1 MKTHTPDAWTIEDA
15 RDVYNIKNWSDG
27 YFDINQQGELIAKLS
42 TVKKEVA
49 FPALVQSLKRAG
61 LTLPVLV
68 RFSDILKD
76 RVQKLSAAFEKARAK
91 MNYQGDYTCVYPIKV
106 NQHRRVV
113 EQILYSGNGNVGLEA
128 GSKPELMAVMALS
141 KKPNSVII
149 CNGYKDREYIRLALI
164 GRVLGHQIY
173 LIVEKPSELA
183 LILEEA
189 KQMGISPLLG
199 MRIRLTSIGKGK
211 WQNTGGEKSKFGL
224 TAGQMLTLIDK
235 LKSVGSLNALQLIH
249 FHLGSQI
256 ANLHDIKRGFAEC
269 AQYYAKLHAMGVA
282 ISTVDVGGG
291 LGIDYDGTQS
301 RNDCSRNYSVEDYAE
316 AVVGAFNQVCKTNQ
330 LITPHLIT
338 ESGRALTAH
347 HAVLIT
353 QVIDTDNL
361 FRSHELAMPD
371 EKVFPVIYNLWHLQQ
386 NLEATRIVESYYD
399 SVGLLTQVHEAF
411 NEGKI
416 DITEKAFAEDIYY
429 RICYDVRGK
438 LSAQNRS
445 QRDLLDELNEKLADK
460 LFCNFS
466 LFQSIPDAWA
476 IQQIF
481 PIMPLEGL
489 KEKPTQR
496 VVLQDLTCDSDGR
509 INHYVDGQGIESS
522 LPLPPAQAGKSH
534 CLGIFLI
541 GAYQEILGDMH
552 NLFGDTDSVHVE
564 LDANGDFQLVEPV
577 LGDRVDSVLRM
588 VHYEPAQLM
597 HSYKQQLEKATIL
610 PCERRLYL
618 DMLASGLIGYTYLEE
633 EH

>member
-1 MKTHTPDAWTIEDA
+1 MKNTTPNAWTIEDA
-15 RDVYNIKNWSDG
+15 RDVYNVENWSDG
-27 YFDINQQGELIAKLS
+27 YFDINQQGELVATLS
-42 TVKKEVA
+42 AAKKEIA

-68 RFSDILKD
+68 RFSDILRD

-91 MNYQGDYTCVYPIKV
+91 VNYHGNYTCVYPIKV

-113 EQILYSGNGNVGLEA
+113 EQILHSSNDNVGLEA

-141 KKPNSVII
+141 TKPNSVII

-164 GRVLGHQIY
+164 GRVLGHQVY
-173 LIVEKPSELA
+173 LIVEKPSELD

-189 KQMGISPLLG
+189 KQMGIVPLLG

-235 LKSVGSLNALQLIH
+235 LKEVGALNTLQLIH

-301 RNDCSRNYSVEDYAE
+301 RNDCSRNYSLEDYAE
-316 AVVGAFNQVCKTNQ
+316 AVVDAFNEICKINQ
-330 LITPHLIT
+330 LITPHIIT

-361 FRSHELAMPD
+361 FRSYELAQPD
-371 EKVFPVIYNLWHLQQ
+371 EKVSSLVHDLWHLQQ
-386 NLEATRIVESYYD
+386 KLDATRIVENYYD
-399 SVGLLTQVHEAF
+399 SIGLLTKVHEAF
-411 NEGKI
+411 NEGRI
-416 DITEKAFAEDIYY
+416 DIPEKALAEDIYY
-429 RICYDVRGK
+429 RICYQVRGK
-438 LSAQNRS
+438 LSAENRS
-445 QRDLLDELNEKLADK
+445 QRGLLDELNEKLADK

-522 LPLPPAQAGKSH
+522 LPLPSAQAGLGH
-534 CLGIFLI
+534 CLGIFLV

-564 LDANGDFQLVEPV
+564 LDDNGDFQLVEPV

-597 HSYKQQLEKATIL
+597 HSYKQQLEIAAIL
-610 PCERRLYL
+610 PNERRLYL

-633 EH
+633 ES

>member
-1 MKTHTPDAWTIEDA
+1 MKNTPPDVWTIEDA
-15 RDVYNIKNWSDG
+15 RNVYNVENWSEG
-27 YFDINQQGELIAKLS
+27 YFDINQQGELVAKLS
-42 TVKKEVA
+42 AAKKEVA
-49 FPALVQSLKRAG
+49 FPLLVESLKRAG

-68 RFSDILKD
+68 RFSDILRD
-76 RVQKLSAAFEKARAK
+76 RVQKLSEAFEKARAK
-91 MNYQGDYTCVYPIKV
+91 VNYRGDYTCVYPIKV

-113 EQILYSGNGNVGLEA
+113 EQILHSGKNNVGLEA

-141 KKPNSVII
+141 TKPNTVII

-164 GRVLGHQIY
+164 GRVLGHQIT
-173 LIVEKPSELA
+173 LIVEKPSELE
-183 LILEEA
+183 LILEES
-189 KQMGISPLLG
+189 QRMGIVPLLG
-199 MRIRLTSIGKGK
+199 MRIRLTSISKGK

-235 LKSVGSLNALQLIH
+235 LKSVGLLDALQLIH

-282 ISTVDVGGG
+282 VSTVDVGGG

-301 RNDCSRNYSVEDYAE
+301 RNDCSRNYSVEDYAV
-316 AVVGAFNQVCKTNQ
+316 AVVSAFSQVCQTNH
-330 LITPHLIT
+330 LITPHIIT

-361 FRSHELAMPD
+361 FRSQALALPD
-371 EKVFPVIYNLWHLQQ
+371 ETVASSVHDLWYLQQ
-386 NLEATRIVESYYD
+386 NLDTTRIVENYYE
-399 SVGLLTQVHEAF
+399 SVGLLTKIHEAF
-411 NEGKI
+411 NEGSI
-416 DITEKAFAEDIYY
+416 NITEKALAEDIYY
-429 RICYDVRGK
+429 RICFQVRGK
-438 LSAQNRS
+438 LSTENRS
-445 QRDLLDELNEKLADK
+445 QRGLLDELNEKLADK

-509 INHYVDGQGIESS
+509 VNHYVDGQGIESS
-522 LPLPPAQAGKSH
+522 LPLPPTQAKLGH
-534 CLGIFLI
+534 CLGIFLV

-564 LDANGDFQLVEPV
+564 LDDNGDLQLVEPV

-597 HSYKQQLEKATIL
+597 HSYKQQLENAAIL
-610 PCERRLYL
+610 PDERRLYL
-618 DMLASGLIGYTYLEE
+618 DMLASGLMGYTYLEG
-633 EH
+633 

>member
-1 MKTHTPDAWTIEDA
+1 MKKTAENSWAVDDA
-15 RDVYNIKNWSDG
+15 REVYNVDHWSDG
-27 YFDINQQGELIAKLS
+27 YFDINDKGELCAKLGEAK
-42 TVKKEVA
+42 TQVV
-49 FPALVQSLKRAG
+49 FPELVNALKRAG

-76 RVQKLSAAFEKARAK
+76 RVKRLCDAFDKARAK
-91 MNYQGDYTCVYPIKV
+91 ANYQGNYTCVYPIKV

-113 EQILYSGNGNVGLEA
+113 EQLLGTGNYQVGLEA

-141 KKPNSVII
+141 QKKGSVII

-164 GRVLGHQIY
+164 SRILGHQIT
-173 LIVEKPSELA
+173 LIIEKPSELE
-183 LILEEA
+183 LILEES
-189 KQMGISPLLG
+189 QRMGIAPLLG
-199 MRIRLTSIGKGK
+199 MRIRLSSIGKGK

-224 TAGQMLTLIDK
+224 TAGQILAVIEK
-235 LKSVGSLNALQLIH
+235 LKQVNMLDALHLIH

-256 ANLHDIKRGFAEC
+256 ANLHDIKKGFAEC
-269 AQYYAKLHAMGVA
+269 AQYYAKLHSMGIA

-291 LGIDYDGTQS
+291 LGIDYEGTQS
-301 RNDCSRNYSVEDYAE
+301 RNDCSRNYSVEDYAQ
-316 AVVGAFNQVCKTNQ
+316 AVISAFANICETNH
-330 LITPHLIT
+330 LSTPHIIT

-347 HAVLIT
+347 HAVLLT

-361 FRSHELAMPD
+361 FRSHELAAPSETTSPLVQD
-371 EKVFPVIYNLWHLQQ
+371 LWRLQQ
-386 NLEATRIVESYYD
+386 SLPHMPPVETYYD
-399 SVGLLTQVHEAF
+399 SIGLLTKVHEAF

-416 DITEKAFAEDIYY
+416 EIADKAFAEDIYY
-429 RICYDVRGK
+429 RICTLVRTK
-438 LSAQNRS
+438 LSAQIRS
-445 QRDLLDELNEKLADK
+445 QRVLLDELNEKLADK

-476 IQQIF
+476 IEQIF
-481 PIMPLEGL
+481 PILPLQGL
-489 KEKPTQR
+489 LEKPTQR
-496 VVLQDLTCDSDGR
+496 AVLQDLTCDSDGR

-522 LPLPPAQAGKSH
+522 LPLPPAKEGIQQ
-534 CLGIFLI
+534 CLGIFLV

-564 LDANGDFQLVEPV
+564 LNNKGGYSLIEPV

-588 VHYEPAQLM
+588 VHYEPQQLM
-597 HSYKQQLEKATIL
+597 QSYKQQLENAPIL
-610 PCERRLYL
+610 ANERRLYL
-618 DMLASGLIGYTYLEE
+618 DMLASGLSGYTYLEE